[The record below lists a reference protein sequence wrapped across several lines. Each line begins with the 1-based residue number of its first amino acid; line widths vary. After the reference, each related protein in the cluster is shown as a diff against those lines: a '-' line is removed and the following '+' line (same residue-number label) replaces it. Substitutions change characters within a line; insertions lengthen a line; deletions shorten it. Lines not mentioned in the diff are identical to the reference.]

1 MEKSTNQT
9 ESETLTGGEQ
19 QLQPLYHEPQDDETV
34 DEYKVVMRVR
44 KNQSERSVT
53 VEETFDVV
61 AVSESM
67 AGEEAKHLA
76 KEKYGSFDRVL
87 EVMKW

>member
-1 MEKSTNQT
+1 MSDTDNAT
-9 ESETLTGGEQ
+9 PIGGEQ
-19 QLQPLYHEPQDDETV
+19 QLQPLYHEPQNGETV

>member
-1 MEKSTNQT
+1 MSDTS
-9 ESETLTGGEQ
+9 SEEEQ

-34 DEYKVVMRVR
+34 DEYTVVMRVR
-44 KNQSERSVT
+44 RTQSERAVT

-87 EVMKW
+87 EVVMEW